1 MEELS
6 GGQARRIALAAQGF
20 TDPPPGGVV
29 DRRHLRRVLRRTGL
43 LQIDSVNVLARAH
56 YLPAFSRLG
65 PYPVA
70 QLDRMAYADRELFEY
85 WGHEASLLPVD
96 LHPLLRWRMAR
107 AATGEAW
114 GGLVRLA
121 RERPDLVARVEAEVA
136 GRGPLRAGELS
147 EPGARR
153 GSWWGWDDTKQA
165 FEWLFWTGRFAV
177 ARRGANFERLYD
189 LSERVLPPA
198 ILAAP
203 TVEQDA
209 AQRALLLRAARSL
222 GVGTARD
229 LADYHRINI
238 REARAR
244 VAELAEDGA
253 LLPVRVEGWRDPAF
267 LHPEAR
273 LPRWVRARALL
284 VPFDPLI
291 WERSRVERL
300 FGFHLRIEIYTPA
313 RSGATAT
320 TCSRCCWA
328 TRWSRAST
336 SRPTARPGSCAWS
349 PRTPSR
355 GPTGAPPR
363 TPWRPSWRASRAGS
377 ASAGSTWPLR
387 GTSPPRCGRCSRF
400 SRPDGR
406 GTRQRSPRPP
416 RGAGWWRTGRT
427 RAGTWRR
434 RPRTAAPAG
443 SRRPR
448 PRG

>member
-6 GGQARRIALAAQGF
+6 AAQARRIALAAQGF
-20 TDPPPGGVV
+20 TDPPPGGAV

-121 RERPDLVARVEAEVA
+121 RDRPDLVARVEAEVTD
-136 GRGPLRAGELS
+136 RGPLRAGELA

-153 GSWWGWDDTKQA
+153 GSWWGWDDTKRA

-189 LSERVLPPA
+189 LTERVLPA
-198 ILAAP
+198 AVLAAP
-203 TVEQDA
+203 TVGQDA
-209 AQRALLLRAARSL
+209 AQRALLLLAARSL

-253 LLPVRVEGWRDPAF
+253 LLPVRVQGWRDPAF
-267 LHPEAR
+267 LHPAAR
-273 LPRWVRARALL
+273 LPRRVRARALL
-284 VPFDPLI
+284 VPFDPLV
-291 WERSRVERL
+291 WERSRVDRL

-313 RSGATAT
+313 PKRRYGYYVLPLLLGDALVA
-320 TCSRCCWA
+320 
-328 TRWSRAST
+328 RADLKAD
-336 SRPTARPGSCAWS
+336 RAAGVLRVVAAHAEPG
-349 PRTPSR
+349 T
-355 GPTGAPPR
+355 
-363 TPWRPSWRASRAGS
+363 
-377 ASAGSTWPLR
+377 
-387 GTSPPRCGRCSRF
+387 
-400 SRPDGR
+400 D
-406 GTRQRSPRPP
+406 
-416 RGAGWWRTGRT
+416 RGAAADALAAELTSLAGWLGL
-427 RAGTWRR
+427 AGVDV
-434 RPRTAAPAG
+434 APAG
-443 SRRPR
+443 DLAPALRAVQPA
-448 PRG
+448 